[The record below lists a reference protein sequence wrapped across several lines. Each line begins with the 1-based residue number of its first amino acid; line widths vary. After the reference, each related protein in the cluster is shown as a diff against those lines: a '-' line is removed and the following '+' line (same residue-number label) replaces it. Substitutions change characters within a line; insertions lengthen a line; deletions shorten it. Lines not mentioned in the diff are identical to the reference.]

1 MLARREGVS
10 GFEGEQK
17 LAQLISGRGWN
28 ALSVAVFVEMP
39 ERLMAKANNSHVI
52 PSSLVCTVI
61 PYMSSICV
69 AIPRHQLSKR

>member
-28 ALSVAVFVEMP
+28 ALGVTVFIEMP

-52 PSSLVCTVI
+52 PS
-61 PYMSSICV
+61 
-69 AIPRHQLSKR
+69 